1 VGLVLARGRL
11 QQEVGLRYQN
21 LKMAIY
27 ILTILT
33 VQSAFCQTPQI
44 DIASCD
50 VTVTLD
56 LPDSQLL
63 VGAGLTLHGADTVNT
78 IDLILSSNAEIK
90 SVKSKIKGNWIDLSY
105 KFTGKDTLSLTLPP
119 ALRLNR
125 DLKIDFEY
133 TFPSGGL
140 KDSLMIF
147 DRGNRWYPFIMDD
160 IFKFKLKVEVPPGY
174 IVFSAGDLI
183 EKKTSPGHSQFTYES
198 KIPVFKLPL
207 VIAKTGVYY
216 ETFKKCG
223 GKKVYLY
230 SATIDKVEREKIISE
245 ACAALKFYNEYI
257 GEYPHN
263 RLTLV
268 EIPEMEGTNIASGFL
283 MIGSTFIEAFKQG
296 YYDNLHLSIAA
307 QWTAAG
313 VFFKLF
319 GKGFWFFQL
328 SLPHYLRL
336 IYLEQTKGEDAFIT
350 GLNQGLDTYKQFA
363 GTDKDIP
370 IIEVDFLNT
379 KEKGAVIYGKGP
391 YILDKVRSEIG
402 DENWNKLIRDIYKDF
417 KGKILYY
424 GDFIKYLS
432 KYDRDGVCVM
442 KFEKMVSETGL
453 NGD

>member
-1 VGLVLARGRL
+1 MLICILYLFIG
-11 QQEVGLRYQN
+11 QN
-21 LKMAIY
+21 G
-27 ILTILT
+27 
-33 VQSAFCQTPQI
+33 FCQTSRI
-44 DIASCD
+44 EIASSE
-50 VTVTLD
+50 VAVNLD
-56 LPDSQLL
+56 LTDSQLL
-63 VGAGLTLHGADTVNT
+63 VRAGLTFHRADTLNT

-105 KFTGKDTLSLTLPP
+105 KFTGKDTLSLTIPP
-119 ALRLNR
+119 ALKLSR

-133 TFPSGGL
+133 AFPSGGV

-160 IFKFKLKVEVPPGY
+160 IFKFKLRAEVPPGY

-183 EKKTSPGHSQFTYES
+183 EKKTSPGHSQFTYKS

-207 VIAKTGVYY
+207 VIAKTGVYN
-216 ETFKKCG
+216 ETFKKCN
-223 GKKVYLY
+223 GKEVYFY
-230 SATIDKVEREKIISE
+230 SATVDKVEREKIISE
-245 ACAALKFYNEYI
+245 ACTTLKFYNDYI

-268 EIPEMEGTNIASGFL
+268 EIPEMEGTNIATGLL
-283 MIGSTFIEAFKQG
+283 MIGSVFIEAFKQG

-336 IYLEQTKGEDAFIT
+336 IYLEQTKGEDAFIN
-350 GLNQGLDTYKQFA
+350 GLNQGLDTYKEFA
-363 GTDKDIP
+363 GTDKDMP
-370 IIEVDFLNT
+370 IIEIDFLNT

-391 YILDKVRSEIG
+391 YVLDKVRREIG

-424 GDFIKYLS
+424 EDFIKYLS
-432 KYDRDGVCVM
+432 RYDRSGKCVS
-442 KFEKMVSETGL
+442 KFEKMLSETGL

>member
-1 VGLVLARGRL
+1 MLVCILYLFIG
-11 QQEVGLRYQN
+11 QN
-21 LKMAIY
+21 G
-27 ILTILT
+27 
-33 VQSAFCQTPQI
+33 FCQTSRI
-44 DIASCD
+44 EITSFE
-50 VTVTLD
+50 VTANLD

-63 VGAGLTLHGADTVNT
+63 VRAGLTLHRADTFNT
-78 IDLILSSNAEIK
+78 INLILSSNAEIK
-90 SVKSKIKGNWIDLSY
+90 SVKSKIKGGWIDLSY
-105 KFTGKDTLSLTLPP
+105 KFTGKDTLSLTIPP
-119 ALRLNR
+119 ALKLRR

-133 TFPSGGL
+133 AFPSGGL

-160 IFKFKLKVEVPPGY
+160 IFKFKLKAEVPPGY

-183 EKKTSPGHSQFTYES
+183 EKKTSPEHSQFTYES

-216 ETFKKCG
+216 ETFKKCN
-223 GKKVYLY
+223 GKEVYLY
-230 SATIDKVEREKIISE
+230 SATIDKVEREKIIFE
-245 ACAALKFYNEYI
+245 ACATLKFYNDYI

-268 EIPEMEGTNIASGFL
+268 EIPEMEGTNIATGLL

-350 GLNQGLDTYKQFA
+350 GLNQGLDTYKEFA
-363 GTDKDIP
+363 NTDKDIP

-391 YILDKVRSEIG
+391 YILDKVRREIG
-402 DENWNKLIRDIYKDF
+402 DENWNKLVRDVYKDF

-424 GDFIKYLS
+424 EDFIKYLS
-432 KYDRDGVCVM
+432 RYDRDGKCVS
-442 KFEKMVSETGL
+442 KFEKMLSETGL

>member
-1 VGLVLARGRL
+1 MRNFNSIILICILYLFIG
-11 QQEVGLRYQN
+11 QN
-21 LKMAIY
+21 G
-27 ILTILT
+27 
-33 VQSAFCQTPQI
+33 FCQTSRI
-44 DIASCD
+44 EITSSE
-50 VTVTLD
+50 VTVNLD

-63 VGAGLTLHGADTVNT
+63 VRAGLTLHRADTFNT

-90 SVKSKIKGNWIDLSY
+90 SVKSKTKGGWIDLSY
-105 KFTGKDTLSLTLPP
+105 KFTGKDTLSLTIPP
-119 ALRLNR
+119 ALRLSR
-125 DLKIDFEY
+125 DFKIDFEY
-133 TFPSGGL
+133 SFPSGGL

-147 DRGNRWYPFIMDD
+147 DRGNRWYPLIMDN
-160 IFKFKLKVEVPPGY
+160 IFRFKLRAEVPPGY

-183 EKKTSPGHSQFTYES
+183 EKKTSPEHSQFTYES

-207 VIAKTGVYY
+207 VIAKTGVYN

-223 GKKVYLY
+223 GKEVYLY
-230 SATIDKVEREKIISE
+230 SATVDKVEREKIISE

-268 EIPEMEGTNIASGFL
+268 EIPEMEGTNIATGLL
-283 MIGSTFIEAFKQG
+283 MIGSTFIQAFKQG

-313 VFFKLF
+313 VFFKLY
-319 GKGFWFFQL
+319 GKGFWFFLL

-350 GLNQGLDTYKQFA
+350 GLNQGLDTYKEFA

-370 IIEVDFLNT
+370 IIKVDFLNT

-391 YILDKVRSEIG
+391 YVLDKVRREIG
-402 DENWNKLIRDIYKDF
+402 DENWNKLIREIYKDF

-424 GDFIKYLS
+424 EDFIKYLS
-432 KYDRDGVCVM
+432 RYDRDGKCVS
-442 KFEKMVSETGL
+442 KFEKMLSETGL

>member
-1 VGLVLARGRL
+1 M
-11 QQEVGLRYQN
+11 RYFNSIMLICILHLLIGQN
-21 LKMAIY
+21 G
-27 ILTILT
+27 
-33 VQSAFCQTPQI
+33 FCQTSQI
-44 DIASCD
+44 EITSSE
-50 VTVTLD
+50 VTVNLD

-63 VGAGLTLHGADTVNT
+63 VRDGLTLHRAGTVNT
-78 IDLILSSNAEIK
+78 IDLILSSDAKIK
-90 SVKSKIKGNWIDLSY
+90 SVKTKIKGGVIDLSY
-105 KFTGKDTLSLTLPP
+105 KFTGKDTLSLTIPP
-119 ALRLNR
+119 TLKLSR

-133 TFPSGGL
+133 AFPSGGL

-147 DRGNRWYPFIMDD
+147 DRGYRWYPLILED

-183 EKKTSPGHSQFTYES
+183 EKKTSPEHSQFTYES

-207 VIAKTGVYY
+207 VIAKTGVYN
-216 ETFKKCG
+216 ETFRKCS
-223 GKKVYLY
+223 GKEIYFY
-230 SATIDKVEREKIISE
+230 STSVDKEVKEKIISE
-245 ACAALKFYNEYI
+245 ACATLKFYNDYI

-268 EIPEMEGTNIASGFL
+268 EIPEMEGTNIATGLL
-283 MIGSTFIEAFKQG
+283 MIGSTFIKAFKQG

-336 IYLEQTKGEDAFIT
+336 IYLERTKGEDAFIT
-350 GLNQGLDTYKQFA
+350 GLNQGLDTYKEFA
-363 GTDKDIP
+363 GTDKDMP
-370 IIEVDFLNT
+370 IIEIDFLNT

-391 YILDKVRSEIG
+391 YVLDKVRREIG
-402 DENWNKLIRDIYKDF
+402 DENWNKLVRDVYKDF

-432 KYDRDGVCVM
+432 KYDRERKCVL
-442 KFEKMVSETGL
+442 KFEKMLSETGL

>member
-1 VGLVLARGRL
+1 MRHFNSIMLICILYLLIG
-11 QQEVGLRYQN
+11 QN
-21 LKMAIY
+21 G
-27 ILTILT
+27 
-33 VQSAFCQTPQI
+33 FCQTSQI
-44 DIASCD
+44 EITSSE
-50 VTVTLD
+50 VTVNLD

-63 VGAGLTLHGADTVNT
+63 VRDGLTLHRAGTVNT
-78 IDLILSSNAEIK
+78 INLILSSDAKIK
-90 SVKSKIKGNWIDLSY
+90 SVKTKIKGGMIDLSY
-105 KFTGKDTLSLTLPP
+105 KFTGKDTLSLTIPP
-119 ALRLNR
+119 ALKLRR

-133 TFPSGGL
+133 AFPSGGL

-147 DRGNRWYPFIMDD
+147 DRGNRWYPLIMDN
-160 IFKFKLKVEVPPGY
+160 IFRFKLKAEVPLGY

-183 EKKTSPGHSQFTYES
+183 EKKTSPEHSQFTYES

-223 GKKVYLY
+223 GKEVYLY
-230 SATIDKVEREKIISE
+230 SVTVDKVEREKIISE
-245 ACAALKFYNEYI
+245 ACATLKFYNDYI

-268 EIPEMEGTNIASGFL
+268 EIPEMEGTNIATGLL

-336 IYLEQTKGEDAFIT
+336 IYLERTKGEDAFLT
-350 GLNQGLDTYKQFA
+350 GLNQGLDTYKEFA

-391 YILDKVRSEIG
+391 YVLDKVRREIG
-402 DENWNKLIRDIYKDF
+402 DENWNKLVRDIYKDF

-424 GDFIKYLS
+424 EDFIKYLS
-432 KYDRDGVCVM
+432 RYDRDGKCVS
-442 KFEKMVSETGL
+442 KFEKMLFETGL